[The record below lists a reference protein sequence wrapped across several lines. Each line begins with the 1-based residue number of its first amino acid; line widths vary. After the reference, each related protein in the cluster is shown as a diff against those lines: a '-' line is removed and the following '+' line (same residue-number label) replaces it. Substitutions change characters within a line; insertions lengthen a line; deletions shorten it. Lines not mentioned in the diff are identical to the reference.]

1 MTRLSDSGESVMQG
15 GLHGAWL
22 SDSPESVIH
31 EGICGAW
38 LSVSPES
45 VNRAIGQP
53 GNRAIGQPGNRAIG
67 HRRMHNS
74 HKEASKRWQGR
85 MI

>member
-22 SDSPESVIH
+22 SDSPESVTRCVQLGLLLSDSPESVIH

-45 VNRAIGQP
+45 VNRSIRQP
-53 GNRAIGQPGNRAIG
+53 GNRTSEDAQ
-67 HRRMHNS
+67 
-74 HKEASKRWQGR
+74 
-85 MI
+85 

>member
-1 MTRLSDSGESVMQG
+1 M
-15 GLHGAWL
+15 

-45 VNRAIGQP
+45 VNQATRQS
-53 GNRAIGQPGNRAIG
+53 GNQTPEDAQ
-67 HRRMHNS
+67 
-74 HKEASKRWQGR
+74 
-85 MI
+85 

>member
-53 GNRAIGQPGNRAIG
+53 GNQAIG

-74 HKEASKRWQGR
+74 HKEAGKRWQGR
-85 MI
+85 TI